1 MVVVRGREG
10 LVGERRGGGGGM
22 DEEWERRRGG
32 EAEVEWT
39 KCGRD
44 GGEGREEGGRPP
56 CLDLSGRISD
66 REAGRGRMEEG
77 VGHTKGLVC
86 QLSLQGGGDALIE

>member
-1 MVVVRGREG
+1 MRGSWSVVVWSLSG
-10 LVGERRGGGGGM
+10 VERA
-22 DEEWERRRGG
+22 WSARGG
-32 EAEVEWT
+32 EAEVEGT

-77 VGHTKGLVC
+77 VGHTKGLVR